1 MIAIFFVLV
10 IAIIIFAIFQGVA
23 SNQRRIELQ
32 QFAVQNGMS
41 FHPDKDYSLDES
53 YPFIAKLCQ
62 GRNRY
67 GYNIIRGTFQNH
79 PVIFFD
85 YHYETKSK
93 DSKGKTKTNHHYFS
107 FMILNYDQMF
117 PELLI
122 FREGWFSKLAQWLGY
137 ADIDFESAEFSRKFI
152 VRSPDKKFAYDVCHA
167 KMMEYLLLN
176 DDLNL
181 EMERDCLTLSF
192 PILSVEKI
200 EFNLQRIVMIREMFP
215 NYLMEA

>member
-1 MIAIFFVLV
+1 
-10 IAIIIFAIFQGVA
+10 
-23 SNQRRIELQ
+23 
-32 QFAVQNGMS
+32 
-41 FHPDKDYSLDES
+41 
-53 YPFIAKLCQ
+53 
-62 GRNRY
+62 
-67 GYNIIRGTFQNH
+67 
-79 PVIFFD
+79 
-85 YHYETKSK
+85 
-93 DSKGKTKTNHHYFS
+93 
-107 FMILNYDQMF
+107 MF

-167 KMMEYLLLN
+167 KMMEYLLRN